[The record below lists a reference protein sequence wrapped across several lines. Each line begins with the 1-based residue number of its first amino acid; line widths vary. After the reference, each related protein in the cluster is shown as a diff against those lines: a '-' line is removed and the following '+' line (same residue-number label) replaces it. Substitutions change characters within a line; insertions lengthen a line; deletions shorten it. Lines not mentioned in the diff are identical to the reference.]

1 MGAFD
6 PEYLKKAFDR
16 FGRTVV
22 DKARNNLSNQ
32 GKSVSG
38 KLSKSLDYSMKESA
52 SGDSFSFSFLMEKY
66 GEFQDKGVSGI
77 KKKYNTP
84 YSYKSKGGLKGMPPP
99 SKLDKWT
106 VKKGIAPRDEKG
118 RFMSRKS
125 LQFAIARSIFY
136 NGIRPSLFFTKPF
149 LKYSKELPNELEQ
162 AFALDA
168 EAFLE
173 FTTKQQLNG

>member
-32 GKSVSG
+32 GKSATG
-38 KLSKSLDYSMKESA
+38 KLSKSLDYSMKESK
-52 SGDSFSFSFLMEKY
+52 SGDSFSFSFLMERY

-84 YSYKSKGGLKGMPPP
+84 YSYKSKMPPRGVI
-99 SKLDKWT
+99 DRWA
-106 VKKGIAPRDEKG
+106 VRKGLQGIRDDKG
-118 RFMSRKS
+118 RFISRKS
-125 LQFAIARSIFY
+125 LVYLIQRSIY
-136 NGIRPSLFFTKPF
+136 YKGIKPSYFF
-149 LKYSKELPNELEQ
+149 SKAFKLEFRRLPQ
-162 AFALDA
+162 DIR
-168 EAFLE
+168 EAFQLDLDE
-173 FTTKQQLNG
+173 FMKFTLQNIFK

>member
-22 DKARNNLSNQ
+22 DKARNNLTNQ

-52 SGDSFSFSFLMEKY
+52 SGDSFSFSFLMEEY

-84 YSYKSKGGLKGMPPP
+84 YSYKSKMPPRGV
-99 SKLDKWT
+99 LDRWA
-106 VKKGIAPRDEKG
+106 VRKGLQGIRDDKG
-118 RFMSRKS
+118 RFISRKS
-125 LQFAIARSIFY
+125 LVYLIQRSIY
-136 NGIRPSLFFTKPF
+136 YKGIKPSYFF
-149 LKYSKELPNELEQ
+149 SKAFKLEFKRLPQ
-162 AFALDA
+162 DIR
-168 EAFLE
+168 EAFQLDLDE
-173 FTTKQQLNG
+173 FMKFTLQNIFK

>member
-52 SGDSFSFSFLMEKY
+52 SGDSFSFSFLMEEY

-77 KKKYNTP
+77 KKRYNTP
-84 YSYKSKGGLKGMPPP
+84 YSYKKDMPPRGP
-99 SKLDKWT
+99 LDKWA
-106 VKKGIAPRDEKG
+106 VRKGLQGIRDDKG
-118 RFMSRKS
+118 RFISRKS
-125 LQFAIARSIFY
+125 LVYLIQRSIY
-136 NGIRPSLFFTKPF
+136 YKGIKPSYFF
-149 LKYSKELPNELEQ
+149 SKAFKLEFKRLPQ
-162 AFALDA
+162 DIR
-168 EAFLE
+168 EAFQLDLDE
-173 FTTKQQLNG
+173 FMKFTLQNIFK

>member
-22 DKARNNLSNQ
+22 DKARNNLTNQ
-32 GKSVSG
+32 GKSATG

-52 SGDSFSFSFLMEKY
+52 SGDSFSFSFLMEEY

-84 YSYKSKGGLKGMPPP
+84 YSYKSKMPPRGVI
-99 SKLDKWT
+99 DRWA
-106 VKKGIAPRDEKG
+106 VRKGLQGIRDDKG
-118 RFMSRKS
+118 RFISRKS
-125 LQFAIARSIFY
+125 LVYLIQRSIY
-136 NGIRPSLFFTKPF
+136 YKGIKPSYFF
-149 LKYSKELPNELEQ
+149 SKAFKLEFKRLPQ
-162 AFALDA
+162 DIR
-168 EAFLE
+168 EAFQLDLDE
-173 FTTKQQLNG
+173 FMKFTLQNIFK

>member
-77 KKKYNTP
+77 KKRYNTP
-84 YSYKSKGGLKGMPPP
+84 YSYKKDMPPRGP
-99 SKLDKWT
+99 LDRWA
-106 VKKGIAPRDEKG
+106 VRKGLQGIRDDKG
-118 RFMSRKS
+118 RFISRKS
-125 LQFAIARSIFY
+125 LVYLIQRSIY
-136 NGIRPSLFFTKPF
+136 YKGIKPSYFF
-149 LKYSKELPNELEQ
+149 SKAFKLEFKRLPQ
-162 AFALDA
+162 DIR
-168 EAFLE
+168 EAFQLDLDE
-173 FTTKQQLNG
+173 FMKFTLQNIFK

>member
-22 DKARNNLSNQ
+22 DKARNNLSAQ

-52 SGDSFSFSFLMEKY
+52 SGDSFSFSFLMEGY

-84 YSYKSKGGLKGMPPP
+84 YTYKSKMPPRGVI
-99 SKLDKWT
+99 DRWA
-106 VKKGIAPRDEKG
+106 VRKGLQGIRDDKG
-118 RFMSRKS
+118 RFISRKS
-125 LQFAIARSIFY
+125 LVYLIQRSIY
-136 NGIRPSLFFTKPF
+136 YKGIKPSYFF
-149 LKYSKELPNELEQ
+149 SKAFKLEFKRLPQ
-162 AFALDA
+162 DIR
-168 EAFLE
+168 EAFQLDLDE
-173 FTTKQQLNG
+173 FMKFTLQNIFK

>member
-52 SGDSFSFSFLMEKY
+52 SGDSFSFSFLMEEY

-77 KKKYNTP
+77 KKRYNTP
-84 YSYKSKGGLKGMPPP
+84 YSYKSKMPPRGVI
-99 SKLDKWT
+99 DRWA
-106 VKKGIAPRDEKG
+106 VRKGLQGIRDDKG
-118 RFMSRKS
+118 RFISRKS
-125 LQFAIARSIFY
+125 LVYLIQRSIY
-136 NGIRPSLFFTKPF
+136 YKGIKPSYFF
-149 LKYSKELPNELEQ
+149 SKAFKLEFRRLPQ
-162 AFALDA
+162 DIR
-168 EAFLE
+168 EAFQLDLDE
-173 FTTKQQLNG
+173 FMKFTLQNIFK